1 MRGGSL
7 PYVWQKLHRPV
18 KKEFAFSCVLAI
30 IQLAVTVLSATESGS
45 HMHAVENFWVEEC
58 ITENLISMSLFWK
71 KLFCPET
78 K

>member
-45 HMHAVENFWVEEC
+45 HMHAVENF
-58 ITENLISMSLFWK
+58 
-71 KLFCPET
+71 
-78 K
+78 